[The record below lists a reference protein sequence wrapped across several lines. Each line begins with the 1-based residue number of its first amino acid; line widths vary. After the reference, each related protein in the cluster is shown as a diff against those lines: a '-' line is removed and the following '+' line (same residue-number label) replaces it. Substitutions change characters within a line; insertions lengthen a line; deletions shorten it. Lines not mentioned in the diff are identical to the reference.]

1 MFQMFVPMPYKVRAC
16 GDLFSFVD
24 TIILS
29 GLAREAKISLSSYD
43 SLQNICIYI
52 CRLFFP

>member
-1 MFQMFVPMPYKVRAC
+1 MFVPMPYKVRAC